1 MVSNQC
7 TIFQKNPCTHLLEHV
22 WTKSCP
28 QTGIKKTARR
38 TDRRTDRVKPIYPPK
53 PSFVEG
59 IKTMFVRGIIISCIT
74 EWCKFLLKIYAIL
87 TGINIDWFLDL
98 LFCAFIFSHA
108 SINTFTDVFTTI
120 FPSLVL
126 YVSHAFVLAEIC
138 AYINLMFRM
147 LQTNKKL

>member
-1 MVSNQC
+1 MVSNRC
-7 TIFQKNPCTHLLEHV
+7 TFFQKNPCTNLLEHV

-28 QTGIKKTARR
+28 QTGDKKDSQTDGQ
-38 TDRRTDRVKPIYPPK
+38 TDRQGETNILPQN
-53 PSFVEG
+53 SFVEG

-108 SINTFTDVFTTI
+108 SVNTFTVVFTTI

-147 LQTNKKL
+147 LQTKKQL

>member
-1 MVSNQC
+1 MCGQIMS
-7 TIFQKNPCTHLLEHV
+7 TDGGTD
-22 WTKSCP
+22 
-28 QTGIKKTARR
+28 GR
-38 TDRRTDRVKPIYPPK
+38 TDKVKPIYPPK
-53 PSFVEG
+53 TSFVEG

-147 LQTNKKL
+147 LQTKKKVMSFYKQIFTSKNVLLLYFFRK